1 MILCTRPSLFQ
12 AAKQSVAAKYLP
24 IHHHRQSWNTSHVE
38 ACASA
43 AVEMAK
49 LAQNLLLT
57 NQSAVMFDYHFPFN
71 AAIVLELASLLREGQ
86 EYVDSINLLMNYL
99 QKAGEA
105 GNESAADCVRIVTD
119 FGDVV
124 ARLKSQAIT
133 SPGWS
138 LMELPVGSSGGV
150 SNNSATQGTN
160 EEQSATFE
168 ELLSWF
174 TDGLV

>member
-1 MILCTRPSLFQ
+1 LFQ

-43 AVEMAK
+43 AIEIAK
-49 LAQNLLLT
+49 LAQHLLLT

-71 AAIVLELASLLREGQ
+71 AAIVLELVSLLHEGQ
-86 EYVDSINLLMNYL
+86 DHMESINVLMNYL
-99 QKAGEA
+99 QKAGEL

-124 ARLKSQAIT
+124 ARLKSQSVK
-133 SPGWS
+133 SPGS
-138 LMELPVGSSGGV
+138 RLMELPAGPGVGLL
-150 SNNSATQGTN
+150 NYTATQGTQDG
-160 EEQSATFE
+160 QSATFE

-174 TDGLV
+174 TEGLV

>member
-1 MILCTRPSLFQ
+1 LFQ

-24 IHHHRQSWNTSHVE
+24 VHHHRQSWNTSHVE

-43 AVEMAK
+43 AVEIAK

-71 AAIVLELASLLREGQ
+71 AAIVLELASLLHEGQ
-86 EYVDSINLLMNYL
+86 EYVDSINVLMNYL
-99 QKAGEA
+99 QKAGEL

-124 ARLKSQAIT
+124 ARLKSQSIK
-133 SPGWS
+133 SPGS
-138 LMELPVGSSGGV
+138 RLMALPAGPGIGILNDTAAQGV
-150 SNNSATQGTN
+150 Q

-174 TDGLV
+174 TEGVV